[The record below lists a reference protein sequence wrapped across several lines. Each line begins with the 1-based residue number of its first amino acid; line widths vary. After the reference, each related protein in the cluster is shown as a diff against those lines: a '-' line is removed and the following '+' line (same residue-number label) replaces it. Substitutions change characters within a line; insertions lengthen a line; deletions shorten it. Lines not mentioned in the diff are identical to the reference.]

1 MAKAEVID
9 IRTWRAP
16 PARSKHSGKKVPS
29 KGENLLAALTE
40 AQDACRDLLGASV
53 KAYICPPDQAKKRLN
68 RLCHAA
74 HDALVRMN
82 DLEMRVRQIPMVGR
96 S

>member
-9 IRTWRAP
+9 IRTWQAA
-16 PARSKHSGKKVPS
+16 PARSKHSGKKAPS
-29 KGENLLAALTE
+29 RGENLLAALVE
-40 AQDACRDLLGASV
+40 AQDACRDLLSASV
-53 KAYICPPDQAKKRLN
+53 KSYLCPPDRAKKKAE

-82 DLEMRVRQIPMVGR
+82 ELEMRVRQIPMVGR